1 MDKSSI
7 LKAFNNHLV
16 ELLEDVKGLFPSD
29 INIKTALKMVGML
42 KKANPKMIIKGW
54 KSYVSDRYKN
64 EISKGD
70 FEFFLNKNYQNDVND
85 VEDAGQVLQTIQLIK
100 DKFQQMNEENRGKT
114 IKYVQNLT
122 KLCDLY
128 FSN

>member
-1 MDKSSI
+1 MDNSSI

-16 ELLEDVKGLFPSD
+16 ELLEDVKVLFPSD
-29 INIKTALKMVGML
+29 INIKTALKMVSML

-64 EISKGD
+64 EISNGD
-70 FEFFLNKNYQNDVND
+70 FDFFLNKNYQNDVDD

-100 DKFQQMNEENRGKT
+100 DKFQQMNEQNRRKT

>member
-1 MDKSSI
+1 
-7 LKAFNNHLV
+7 
-16 ELLEDVKGLFPSD
+16 
-29 INIKTALKMVGML
+29 
-42 KKANPKMIIKGW
+42 MIIKGW